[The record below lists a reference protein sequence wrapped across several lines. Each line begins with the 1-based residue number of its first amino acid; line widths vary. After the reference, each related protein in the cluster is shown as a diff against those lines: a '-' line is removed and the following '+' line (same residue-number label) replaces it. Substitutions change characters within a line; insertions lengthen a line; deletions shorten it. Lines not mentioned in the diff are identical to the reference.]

1 MTPTHLDED
10 GLALLE
16 CEESVTE
23 MVDMS
28 FVGAQFVSGSVAAW
42 VEAAGA
48 RTVAIPYNLP
58 EPELREWM
66 RHLTLG
72 LEHLHLA
79 GICHRRHAHAR
90 ATRHTPRHTRH
101 VLCTGKRLWSYD
113 LWRKPG
119 EGGAP
124 KRYLAATPE
133 ALAEAYATMAAVKR
147 NVYEVITP

>member
-1 MTPTHLDED
+1 MRDTPPQSRTPRARH
-10 GLALLE
+10 AR
-16 CEESVTE
+16 
-23 MVDMS
+23 
-28 FVGAQFVSGSVAAW
+28 
-42 VEAAGA
+42 GA
-48 RTVAIPYNLP
+48 R
-58 EPELREWM
+58 
-66 RHLTLG
+66 HK
-72 LEHLHLA
+72 
-79 GICHRRHAHAR
+79 
-90 ATRHTPRHTRH
+90 RHTRHTRH